1 MTENDLQRG
10 KELKAELEEYKSI
23 RSKIKFQ
30 KIDRNVAIDKAKKK
44 GGYDWKALDE
54 LCELFGWLRVS
65 NDHASFRIN
74 TGGNDHFII
83 IKVDEEF
90 VELLCR
96 WLDEK
101 ITKLEKEFADI

>member
-10 KELKAELEEYKSI
+10 KELKAELEGYKSI
-23 RSKIKFQ
+23 RSNIKFQ
-30 KIDRNVAIDKAKKK
+30 KKDRNAAIDKEKKREVY
-44 GGYDWKALDE
+44 GWNALDK
-54 LCELFGWLRVS
+54 LCGVFGWLKVN
-65 NDHASFRIN
+65 NDHARFAIN

-101 ITKLEKEFADI
+101 ITKLEKEFAEL